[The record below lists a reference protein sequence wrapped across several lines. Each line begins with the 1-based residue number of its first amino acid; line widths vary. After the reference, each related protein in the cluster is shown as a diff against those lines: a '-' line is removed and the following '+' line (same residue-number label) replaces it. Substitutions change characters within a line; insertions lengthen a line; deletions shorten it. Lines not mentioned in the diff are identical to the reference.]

1 MTAPAPP
8 PAAAEDLTRS
18 AGKALPAPETRGRI
32 VALPALVQPLR
43 DATWAQDA
51 RVAIALRQRLDAVLT
66 APGELPRGRLPGLA
80 LASAVLRG
88 GLWREAAWA
97 ALIKEMATGPLRF
110 GLAARFPGLA
120 WLDLTLAVPRHQ
132 QDLTNLE
139 PGLER
144 LRWFPDVV
152 TLSLLD
158 RWRRARRTGVGI
170 EAGRTPLALIGAA
183 LEAERLAGSL
193 SPARLGQVALAAL
206 EAGSGV
212 IVPSVLAAAASGE
225 SGPVSVM

>member
-1 MTAPAPP
+1 MTTPAPP

-18 AGKALPAPETRGRI
+18 SGKAQPAAEPRGRI

-51 RVAIALRQRLDAVLT
+51 RAAIALRQRLDAVLT

-97 ALIKEMATGPLRF
+97 ALIEEMATGPLRF

-120 WLDLTLAVPRHQ
+120 WLDLTLTVPRHQ

-158 RWRRARRTGVGI
+158 RWRRARRAGVGI
-170 EAGRTPLALIGAA
+170 EADRTPLCL
-183 LEAERLAGSL
+183 LYT
-193 SPARLGQVALAAL
+193 SPSPRD
-206 EAGSGV
+206 
-212 IVPSVLAAAASGE
+212 
-225 SGPVSVM
+225 